1 MSDKFEYI
9 YEAPTKKERDE
20 VLNIKNQ
27 YIKENETPS
36 KVDVLKKLDKKVK
49 NLPTIISL
57 TIGIIGT
64 LIFGVSMC
72 FFLEW
77 TALWYLGI
85 PFGIIG
91 IFTIII
97 AYPIYKKILDKLKN
111 RYSSQIIKLAD
122 EILNE
127 TK

>member
-64 LIFGVSMC
+64 LVFGVSMC

-77 TALWYLGI
+77 TTLWYLGI
-85 PFGIIG
+85 PFGLIG
-91 IFTIII
+91 IITIII
-97 AYPIYKKILDKLKN
+97 AYPIYKKVLDKLKK

>member
-64 LIFGVSMC
+64 LVFGVSMC

-85 PFGIIG
+85 PFGLIG
-91 IFTIII
+91 IITIII
-97 AYPIYKKILDKLKN
+97 AYPIYKKVLDKLKK

>member
-27 YIKENETPS
+27 YIKEEEIPS
-36 KVDVLKKLDKKVK
+36 KVDVLKKLDKIVK

-72 FFLEW
+72 LFLEW
-77 TALWYLGI
+77 TNLWYLGI

-97 AYPIYKKILDKLKN
+97 AYPIYKKVFDKLKK